1 MIAFLKGTIEDITEN
16 SLVLDVMA
24 SARGISARTASR
36 YAEGN
41 RSGTE
46 GLYLYAGAGGR
57 SGTVWLPDQG

>member
-16 SLVLDVMA
+16 SLVLDVRHRCEMI
-24 SARGISARTASR
+24 GARTASR
-36 YAEGN
+36 HAGGN